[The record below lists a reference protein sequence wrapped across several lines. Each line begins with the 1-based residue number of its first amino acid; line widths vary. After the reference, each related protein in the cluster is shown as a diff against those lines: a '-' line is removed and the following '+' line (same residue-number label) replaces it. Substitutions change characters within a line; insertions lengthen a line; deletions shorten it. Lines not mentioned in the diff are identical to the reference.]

1 MGIVIKQSIKN
12 TIITFI
18 GFAIG
23 AINVLYMYPVFLGK
37 DYLGLTNY
45 VLSAANILY
54 PILSFGIQNT
64 LIKFFNEHNKTEEDL
79 SKYFSYMLLLPLLI
93 IVPFFAIFYL
103 FYEDIALYESSKN
116 SIVYDFVWEIPLIAL
131 FIGYFEIFYAWLRA
145 HMKSVFGSFVKEVF
159 VRILV
164 TISLFAVYFD
174 FITLPEFI
182 HSLVLVYGISL
193 LVIIY
198 YANKTKKIQLNKKFP
213 KKTKSIF
220 VFTIFIILSASVANM
235 LLDIDKYMIN
245 QFLKIENIA
254 FYSLAVYLAMVI
266 SVPQRAMHQITY
278 PITAKLMSENKW
290 QELNELYK
298 KSSITLQVIGGL
310 IYIGILINI
319 KQLYAILPDEGYD
332 QGLFV
337 VFTIGLSKYFDVIL
351 GNNNSIIFNSKYYKA
366 VLLLGVL
373 LVFVIVILNLI
384 LIPKLGIDGAA
395 LATLIAIGMYS
406 LAKLLFVVFKMKLFP
421 FTKNNIIS
429 FVITVVLFFGFYYWE
444 FSFHPIINIGLKS
457 ILVSILY
464 VALHYYF
471 KVSSDINFVIRNT
484 AVKFLKKKSF

>member
-12 TIITFI
+12 TIVTFI

-64 LIKFFNEHNKTEEDL
+64 LIKFFNENNKTEEDL
-79 SKYFSYMLLLPLLI
+79 SSYFSYMLLLPLLI
-93 IVPFFAIFYL
+93 IIPFFAL
-103 FYEDIALYESSKN
+103 FYAFYENIALYESAKN
-116 SIVYDFVWEIPLIAL
+116 SIVYDFVWEIPLIAM

-164 TISLFAVYFD
+164 TISLFAVYFK
-174 FITLPEFI
+174 FMTLPQFI
-182 HSLVLVYGISL
+182 HSLVIVYGISL

-198 YANKTKKIQLNKKFP
+198 YANKVKPIQLNKKFP
-213 KKTKSIF
+213 KNTKSIF

-298 KSSITLQVIGGL
+298 KSSVTLQVIGGL
-310 IYIGILINI
+310 IYIGILVNI
-319 KQLYAILPDEGYD
+319 KQLYALLPDEGYD

-351 GNNNSIIFNSKYYKA
+351 GNNNSIIFNSKYYKT
-366 VLLLGVL
+366 VLVLGVL
-373 LVFVIVILNLI
+373 LVFVIVGLNLI
-384 LIPKLGIDGAA
+384 FIPKFGIDGAA

-421 FTKNNIIS
+421 FTKNTIVSFIIAL
-429 FVITVVLFFGFYYWE
+429 VLFLGFYFWE
-444 FSFHPIINIGLKS
+444 FPFHPIVNIGLKS
-457 ILVSILY
+457 AIISVLY
-464 VALHYYF
+464 LSLHYYF
-471 KVSSDINFVIRNT
+471 KVSSDINYVIRNT
-484 AVKFLKKKSF
+484 LEKFLKIKI

>member
-18 GFAIG
+18 GFSIG

-64 LIKFFNEHNKTEEDL
+64 LIKFFNENNKTEEDL
-79 SKYFSYMLLLPLLI
+79 SSYFSYMLLLPLLI
-93 IVPFFAIFYL
+93 IIPFFALFYL
-103 FYEDIALYESSKN
+103 FYENIALYESQKN
-116 SIVYDFVWEIPLIAL
+116 AIVYDFVWEIPLIAL

-164 TISLFAVYFD
+164 TISLFAVYFK

-213 KKTKSIF
+213 KQTKSIF

-298 KSSITLQVIGGL
+298 KSSVTLQVIGGL
-310 IYIGILINI
+310 IYIGILVNI
-319 KQLYAILPDEGYD
+319 KQLYEILPDDGYD

-366 VLLLGVL
+366 VLVLGVL
-373 LVFVIVILNLI
+373 LVFVIVGLNLI
-384 LIPKLGIDGAA
+384 FIPKYGINGAA

-421 FTKNNIIS
+421 FTKNTIVS
-429 FVITVVLFFGFYYWE
+429 FVITLALFFGFYFWE
-444 FSFHPIINIGLKS
+444 FPFHPIINIGLKS
-457 ILVSILY
+457 VLISILY
-464 VALHYYF
+464 LSLHYYF
-471 KVSSDINFVIRNT
+471 KVSSDINYVIRNT
-484 AVKFLKKKSF
+484 VEKFLKIKR

>member
-12 TIITFI
+12 TIVTFI

-64 LIKFFNEHNKTEEDL
+64 LIKFFNENNKTEEDL
-79 SKYFSYMLLLPLLI
+79 SSYFSYMLLLPLLI
-93 IVPFFAIFYL
+93 IIPFFGL
-103 FYEDIALYESSKN
+103 FYAFYENIALYESSN
-116 SIVYDFVWEIPLIAL
+116 NAIVYDFVWEIPLIAL

-164 TISLFAVYFD
+164 TISLFAVYFK

-198 YANKTKKIQLNKKFP
+198 YANKVKPIQLNKKFP
-213 KKTKSIF
+213 KNTKSIF

-298 KSSITLQVIGGL
+298 KSSVTLQVIGGL
-310 IYIGILINI
+310 IYIGILVNI
-319 KQLYAILPDEGYD
+319 KQLYALLPDEGYD

-366 VLLLGVL
+366 VLVLGVL
-373 LVFVIVILNLI
+373 LVFVIVGLNLI
-384 LIPKLGIDGAA
+384 FIPKYGIDGAA

-421 FTKNNIIS
+421 FTKNTIVSFIIAL
-429 FVITVVLFFGFYYWE
+429 VLFLGFYFWE
-444 FSFHPIINIGLKS
+444 FPFHPIVNIGLKS
-457 ILVSILY
+457 AIISVLY
-464 VALHYYF
+464 MSLHYYF
-471 KVSSDINFVIRNT
+471 KVSSDINFVIRN
-484 AVKFLKKKSF
+484 VLGKFFK

>member
-37 DYLGLTNY
+37 EYLGLTNY

-64 LIKFFNEHNKTEEDL
+64 LIKFFNENNKTEEEL
-79 SKYFSYMLLLPLLI
+79 SSYFSYMLLLPLLI
-93 IVPFFAIFYL
+93 IIPFFALFYL
-103 FYEDIALYESSKN
+103 FYENIALYESSKN
-116 SIVYDFVWEIPLIAL
+116 TIVYDFVWEIPIIAL

-164 TISLFAVYFD
+164 TISLFAVYFK
-174 FITLPEFI
+174 FITLPQFV

-198 YANKTKKIQLNKKFP
+198 YANKTKSITLSKKFP

-278 PITAKLMSENKW
+278 PITAKLISENKW

-298 KSSITLQVIGGL
+298 KSSVTLQVIGGL
-310 IYIGILINI
+310 IYIGILVNI
-319 KQLYAILPDEGYD
+319 KQLYQILPDEGYD

-337 VFTIGLSKYFDVIL
+337 VFTIGLSKFFDVIL
-351 GNNNSIIFNSKYYKA
+351 GNNNSIIFNSKYYKT

-373 LVFVIVILNLI
+373 LVFVIVGLNLI
-384 LIPKLGIDGAA
+384 LIPKYGINGAA

-421 FTKNNIIS
+421 FTKKTVIS
-429 FVITVVLFFGFYYWE
+429 IAITLALFFGFYFWE
-444 FSFHPIINIGLKS
+444 FPFHPIINIGLKS
-457 ILVSILY
+457 VLLSVLY
-464 VALHYYF
+464 LALHYYF
-471 KVSSDINFVIRNT
+471 KVSSDINFVIRNILN
-484 AVKFLKKKSF
+484 KIIKKLI

>member
-12 TIITFI
+12 TIVTFI

-64 LIKFFNEHNKTEEDL
+64 LIKFFNENNKTEEDL
-79 SKYFSYMLLLPLLI
+79 SSYFSYMLLLPLLI
-93 IVPFFAIFYL
+93 IIPFFAL
-103 FYEDIALYESSKN
+103 FYAFYENIALYESAKN

-164 TISLFAVYFD
+164 TISLFGVYFK

-198 YANKTKKIQLNKKFP
+198 YANKVKPIQLNKKFP
-213 KKTKSIF
+213 KNTKSIF

-298 KSSITLQVIGGL
+298 KSSVTLQVIGGL
-310 IYIGILINI
+310 IYIGILVNI
-319 KQLYAILPDEGYD
+319 KQLYALLPDEGYD

-366 VLLLGVL
+366 VLVLGVL
-373 LVFVIVILNLI
+373 LVFVIVGLNLI
-384 LIPKLGIDGAA
+384 FIPKYGINGAA

-421 FTKNNIIS
+421 FTKNTIVSFIIAL
-429 FVITVVLFFGFYYWE
+429 VLFLAFYFWE
-444 FSFHPIINIGLKS
+444 FPFHPIVNIGLKS
-457 ILVSILY
+457 AIISVLY
-464 VALHYYF
+464 LSLHYYF
-471 KVSSDINFVIRNT
+471 KVSSDINFVIRN
-484 AVKFLKKKSF
+484 VIGKFFK

>member
-37 DYLGLTNY
+37 EYLGLTNY

-64 LIKFFNEHNKTEEDL
+64 LIKFFNENNKTEDEL
-79 SKYFSYMLLLPLLI
+79 SSYFSYMLLLPLLI
-93 IVPFFAIFYL
+93 VIPFFALFYL
-103 FYEDIALYESSKN
+103 YYENIALYESSKN
-116 SIVYDFVWEIPLIAL
+116 SIVYDFVWEIPIIAL

-164 TISLFAVYFD
+164 TVSLFAVYFN
-174 FITLPEFI
+174 FITLPQFV
-182 HSLVLVYGISL
+182 HSLVFVYGISL

-198 YANKTKKIQLNKKFP
+198 YANNTKSIKLSKKFP

-220 VFTIFIILSASVANM
+220 VFTVFIILSASVANM

-278 PITAKLMSENKW
+278 PITAKLISENKW

-298 KSSITLQVIGGL
+298 KSSVTLQVIGGL
-310 IYIGILINI
+310 IYIGILVNI
-319 KQLYAILPDEGYD
+319 KQLYQILPDEGYD

-337 VFTIGLSKYFDVIL
+337 VFSIGLSKYFDVIL
-351 GNNNSIIFNSKYYKA
+351 GNNNSIIFNSKYYKT

-373 LVFVIVILNLI
+373 LVFVIVGLNLI
-384 LIPKLGIDGAA
+384 LIPRYGINGAA

-421 FTKNNIIS
+421 FTEKTIIS
-429 FVITVVLFFGFYYWE
+429 FVITLALFFGFFFWE
-444 FSFHPIINIGLKS
+444 FPFHPIINIGLKS
-457 ILVSILY
+457 ILISILY
-464 VALHYYF
+464 LALHYYF
-471 KVSSDINFVIRNT
+471 KVSSDINFVIRNGLE
-484 AVKFLKKKSF
+484 KFFKMK

>member
-12 TIITFI
+12 TIVTFI

-64 LIKFFNEHNKTEEDL
+64 LIKFFNENNKTEEDL
-79 SKYFSYMLLLPLLI
+79 SSYFSYMLLLPLLI
-93 IVPFFAIFYL
+93 IIPFFAL
-103 FYEDIALYESSKN
+103 FYAFYENIASYESVKN
-116 SIVYDFVWEIPLIAL
+116 AIVYDFVWEIPLIAL

-164 TISLFAVYFD
+164 TIFLFGVYFK
-174 FITLPEFI
+174 FITLPQFI

-198 YANKTKKIQLNKKFP
+198 YANKVKPIQLNKKFP
-213 KKTKSIF
+213 KNTKSIF

-298 KSSITLQVIGGL
+298 KSSVTLQVIGGL
-310 IYIGILINI
+310 IYIGILVNI
-319 KQLYAILPDEGYD
+319 KQLYALLPDEGYD

-366 VLLLGVL
+366 VLVLGVL
-373 LVFVIVILNLI
+373 LVFVIVGLNLI
-384 LIPKLGIDGAA
+384 FIPKYGIDGAA

-421 FTKNNIIS
+421 FTKNTIVSFII
-429 FVITVVLFFGFYYWE
+429 TLVLFLGFYFWE
-444 FSFHPIINIGLKS
+444 FPFHPIVNIGLKS
-457 ILVSILY
+457 AIISVLY
-464 VALHYYF
+464 LSLHYYF
-471 KVSSDINFVIRNT
+471 KVSSDINFVIRN
-484 AVKFLKKKSF
+484 VIGKFFK

>member
-18 GFAIG
+18 GFGIG
-23 AINVLYMYPVFLGK
+23 AINVMYMYPVFLGK
-37 DYLGLTNY
+37 EYLGLTNY
-45 VLSAANILY
+45 ILSAANILY

-64 LIKFFNEHNKTEEDL
+64 LIKFFNENNKTEEDL
-79 SKYFSYMLLLPLLI
+79 SRYFTYMLLLPLFVI
-93 IVPFFAIFYL
+93 IPFFCLFFY
-103 FYEDIALYESSKN
+103 FYENIALYESTKN
-116 SIVYDFVWEIPLIAL
+116 AIVFNFVWEIPLIAL

-159 VRILV
+159 IRILV
-164 TISLFAVYFD
+164 TISLFAVYFKWL
-174 FITLPEFI
+174 TLPEFV
-182 HSLVLVYGISL
+182 HSLVLIYGISL

-198 YANKTKKIQLNKKFP
+198 YANKTKRIQLNKKLP
-213 KKTKSIF
+213 KQTKEIF

-290 QELNELYK
+290 EELNELYK
-298 KSSITLQVIGGL
+298 KSSVTLQVIGGL
-310 IYIGILINI
+310 IYVGILVNI
-319 KQLYAILPDEGYD
+319 KQIYEFLPDEGYD
-332 QGLFV
+332 KGLFV

-351 GNNNSIIFNSKYYKA
+351 GNNNSIIFNSKYYKM
-366 VLLLGVL
+366 VLFLGVL
-373 LVFVIVILNLI
+373 LVFVVVGLNFI
-384 LIPKLGIDGAA
+384 FIPMYGINGAA

-406 LAKLLFVVFKMKLFP
+406 LAKLLFVVLKMKLFP
-421 FTKNNIIS
+421 FTKNTIVS
-429 FVITVVLFFGFYYWE
+429 LVLAMITFLVFYYWD
-444 FSFHPIINIGLKS
+444 FSFHPFVNIVLKS
-457 ILVSILY
+457 ILVTIFYLGLSF
-464 VALHYYF
+464 YF
-471 KVSSDINFVIRNT
+471 KVSSDINFVMNSVFKRI
-484 AVKFLKKKSF
+484 LKK

>member
-12 TIITFI
+12 TIVTFI

-64 LIKFFNEHNKTEEDL
+64 LIKFFNENNKTEEDL
-79 SKYFSYMLLLPLLI
+79 SSYFSYMLLLPLLI
-93 IVPFFAIFYL
+93 IIPFFAL
-103 FYEDIALYESSKN
+103 FYAFYENIALYESAKN
-116 SIVYDFVWEIPLIAL
+116 SIVYDFVWEIPLIAM

-164 TISLFAVYFD
+164 TISLFAVYFK

-198 YANKTKKIQLNKKFP
+198 YANKVKPIQLNKKFP
-213 KKTKSIF
+213 KNTKSIF

-298 KSSITLQVIGGL
+298 KSSVTLQVIGGL
-310 IYIGILINI
+310 IYIGILVNI
-319 KQLYAILPDEGYD
+319 KQLYALLPDEGYD

-366 VLLLGVL
+366 VLVLGVL
-373 LVFVIVILNLI
+373 LVFVIVGLNLI
-384 LIPKLGIDGAA
+384 FIPKYGIDGAA

-421 FTKNNIIS
+421 FTKNTIVSFIIAL
-429 FVITVVLFFGFYYWE
+429 VLFLGFYFWE
-444 FSFHPIINIGLKS
+444 FPFHPIINMGLKS
-457 ILVSILY
+457 VLISCLY
-464 VALHYYF
+464 LFLHYYF

-484 AVKFLKKKSF
+484 VEKFLKIKI

>member
-18 GFAIG
+18 GFGIG
-23 AINVLYMYPVFLGK
+23 AINVMYMYPVFLGK
-37 DYLGLTNY
+37 EYLGLTNY
-45 VLSAANILY
+45 ILSAANILY

-64 LIKFFNEHNKTEEDL
+64 LIKFFNENNKTEEDL
-79 SKYFSYMLLLPLLI
+79 SRYFTYMLLLPLFVI
-93 IVPFFAIFYL
+93 IPFFCLFFY
-103 FYEDIALYESSKN
+103 FYENIALYESTKN
-116 SIVYDFVWEIPLIAL
+116 AIVFNFVWEIPLIAL

-159 VRILV
+159 IRILV
-164 TISLFAVYFD
+164 TISLFAVYFKWL
-174 FITLPEFI
+174 TLPEFV
-182 HSLVLVYGISL
+182 HSLVLIYGISL

-198 YANKTKKIQLNKKFP
+198 YANKTKRIQLNKKLP
-213 KKTKSIF
+213 KQTKEIF

-290 QELNELYK
+290 EELNELYK
-298 KSSITLQVIGGL
+298 KSSVTLQVIGGL
-310 IYIGILINI
+310 IYVGIFVNI
-319 KQLYAILPDEGYD
+319 KQIYEFLPDEGYD
-332 QGLFV
+332 KGLFV

-351 GNNNSIIFNSKYYKA
+351 GNNNSIIFNSKYYKM
-366 VLLLGVL
+366 VLFLGVL
-373 LVFVIVILNLI
+373 LVFVVVGLNFI
-384 LIPKLGIDGAA
+384 FIPMYGINGAA

-406 LAKLLFVVFKMKLFP
+406 LAKLLFVVLKMKLFP
-421 FTKNNIIS
+421 FTKNTIVS
-429 FVITVVLFFGFYYWE
+429 LVLAMITFLVFYYWD
-444 FSFHPIINIGLKS
+444 FSFHPFVNIVLKS
-457 ILVSILY
+457 ILVTIFYLGLSF
-464 VALHYYF
+464 YF
-471 KVSSDINFVIRNT
+471 KVSSDINFVMNSVFKRI
-484 AVKFLKKKSF
+484 LKK

>member
-12 TIITFI
+12 TIVTFI

-64 LIKFFNEHNKTEEDL
+64 LIKFFNENNKTEEEL
-79 SKYFSYMLLLPLLI
+79 SSYFSYMLLLPLLI
-93 IVPFFAIFYL
+93 IIPFFAIFYA
-103 FYEDIALYESSKN
+103 FYENIALYESAKN
-116 SIVYDFVWEIPLIAL
+116 SIVYDFVWEIPLIAM

-164 TISLFAVYFD
+164 TISLFAVYFK

-198 YANKTKKIQLNKKFP
+198 YANKVKPIQLNKKFP
-213 KKTKSIF
+213 KNTKSIF

-298 KSSITLQVIGGL
+298 KSSVTLQVIGGL
-310 IYIGILINI
+310 IYIGILVNI
-319 KQLYAILPDEGYD
+319 KQLYALLPDEGYD

-366 VLLLGVL
+366 VLVLGVL
-373 LVFVIVILNLI
+373 LVFVIVGLNLI
-384 LIPKLGIDGAA
+384 FIPKFGIDGAA

-421 FTKNNIIS
+421 FTKNTIVSFIIAL
-429 FVITVVLFFGFYYWE
+429 VLFLGFYFWE
-444 FSFHPIINIGLKS
+444 FPFHPIVNIGLKS
-457 ILVSILY
+457 AIISVLY
-464 VALHYYF
+464 LSLHYYF
-471 KVSSDINFVIRNT
+471 KVSSDINFVIRN
-484 AVKFLKKKSF
+484 VIGKFFK

>member
-12 TIITFI
+12 TIVTFI

-64 LIKFFNEHNKTEEDL
+64 LIKFFNENNKTEEDL
-79 SKYFSYMLLLPLLI
+79 SSYFSYMLLLPLLI
-93 IVPFFAIFYL
+93 IIPFFAL
-103 FYEDIALYESSKN
+103 FYAFYENIALYESAKN
-116 SIVYDFVWEIPLIAL
+116 SIVYDFVWEIPLIAM

-164 TISLFAVYFD
+164 TISLFAVYFK

-198 YANKTKKIQLNKKFP
+198 YANKVKPIQLNKKFP
-213 KKTKSIF
+213 KNTKSIF

-298 KSSITLQVIGGL
+298 KSSVTLQVIGGL
-310 IYIGILINI
+310 IYIGILVNI
-319 KQLYAILPDEGYD
+319 KQLYALLPDEGYD

-366 VLLLGVL
+366 VLVLGVL
-373 LVFVIVILNLI
+373 LVFVIVGLNLI
-384 LIPKLGIDGAA
+384 FIPKYGIDGAA

-421 FTKNNIIS
+421 FTKNTIVSFIIAL
-429 FVITVVLFFGFYYWE
+429 VLFLGFYFWE
-444 FSFHPIINIGLKS
+444 FPFHPIVNIGLKS
-457 ILVSILY
+457 VLISVLY
-464 VALHYYF
+464 LSLHYYF
-471 KVSSDINFVIRNT
+471 KVSSDINFVIRN
-484 AVKFLKKKSF
+484 VLGKVFK

>member
-12 TIITFI
+12 TIVTFI

-23 AINVLYMYPVFLGK
+23 AINILYMYPVFLGK

-64 LIKFFNEHNKTEEDL
+64 LIKFFNENNKTEEDL
-79 SKYFSYMLLLPLLI
+79 SSYFSYMLLLPLLI
-93 IVPFFAIFYL
+93 IIPFFALFYL
-103 FYEDIALYESSKN
+103 FYENIALYESSKN
-116 SIVYDFVWEIPLIAL
+116 AIVYDFVWEIPLIAL

-164 TISLFAVYFD
+164 TISLFAVYFKL
-174 FITLPEFI
+174 ITLPEFI

-213 KKTKSIF
+213 KQTKSIF

-298 KSSITLQVIGGL
+298 KSSVTLQVIGGL
-310 IYIGILINI
+310 IYIGILVNI
-319 KQLYAILPDEGYD
+319 KQLYEILPDEGYD

-366 VLLLGVL
+366 VLILGVL
-373 LVFVIVILNLI
+373 LVFVIVGLNLI
-384 LIPKLGIDGAA
+384 FIPKYGINGAA

-406 LAKLLFVVFKMKLFP
+406 LAKLLFVVFKMKLYP
-421 FTKNNIIS
+421 FTKNTIVS
-429 FVITVVLFFGFYYWE
+429 FVITLVLFLGFYFWE
-444 FSFHPIINIGLKS
+444 FPFHPIINIGLKS
-457 ILVSILY
+457 ILISVLY
-464 VALHYYF
+464 LSLHYYF
-471 KVSSDINFVIRNT
+471 KVSSDINYVIRNT
-484 AVKFLKKKSF
+484 VEKFLKIKI

>member
-12 TIITFI
+12 TIVTFI

-64 LIKFFNEHNKTEEDL
+64 LIKFFNENNKTEEDL
-79 SKYFSYMLLLPLLI
+79 SSYFSYMLLLPLLI
-93 IVPFFAIFYL
+93 IIPFFAIFYL
-103 FYEDIALYESSKN
+103 FYEDIALYESAKN
-116 SIVYDFVWEIPLIAL
+116 AIVYDFVWEIPLIAL

-164 TISLFAVYFD
+164 TISLFAVYFE
-174 FITLPEFI
+174 FITLPQFI

-198 YANKTKKIQLNKKFP
+198 YANKVKPIQLNKKFP

-278 PITAKLMSENKW
+278 PITAKLMGENKW

-298 KSSITLQVIGGL
+298 KSSVTLQVIGGL
-310 IYIGILINI
+310 IYIGILVNI
-319 KQLYAILPDEGYD
+319 KQLYALLPDEGYD

-366 VLLLGVL
+366 VLVLGVL
-373 LVFVIVILNLI
+373 LVFVIVGLNLI
-384 LIPKLGIDGAA
+384 FIPKYGINGAA

-421 FTKNNIIS
+421 FTKNTIVS
-429 FVITVVLFFGFYYWE
+429 FVIALALFFGFYFWE
-444 FSFHPIINIGLKS
+444 FPFHPIINIGLKS
-457 ILVSILY
+457 AIISVLY
-464 VALHYYF
+464 LSLHYYF

-484 AVKFLKKKSF
+484 VEKFLKIKI